1 MRTRSTTYFQHAS
14 CVKNA
19 LPVNYINV
27 KHIKPHVVLH
37 IGTENLIARSIF
49 FFWPLYLFSP
59 IPLIQ
64 SFHSVLSD
72 FSFSIR
78 SISVLIMTISPA
90 PSVTS
95 SLSVSE

>member
-1 MRTRSTTYFQHAS
+1 MRTGSTTYFQHAS

-49 FFWPLYLFSP
+49 FLAALFIFTHPFDP
-59 IPLIQ
+59 ILPFRAVGFFFFHQVDICIDHDHFTRPKRYQLI
-64 SFHSVLSD
+64 
-72 FSFSIR
+72 IR
-78 SISVLIMTISPA
+78 I
-90 PSVTS
+90 
-95 SLSVSE
+95 